1 MEILIVDDHPVVRAG
16 LRRLLATEPGCEIR
30 EAADG
35 KEALSL
41 FKAHHPAVVVVDL
54 NLPGLGGLE
63 TIARLRSADPGA
75 RVLVVSM
82 HDDPIHVTRALRAGA
97 AGYVSKSA
105 APEEIITAVRR
116 VAKGHTY
123 LEHEIAEE
131 LVFSNL
137 REPSPLQDLSS
148 RDLEI
153 LRLLAS
159 GRSLPQIAD
168 TLGISYKTA
177 ANNCSQIKGKL
188 GASGTADLIR
198 IAIRCGLTDRDADLA
213 APPIRTAGDPNG
225 GLTPVCPDPSFSA
238 SKSSQGKLP

>member
-1 MEILIVDDHPVVRAG
+1 MQILIVDDHPVVRAG
-16 LRRLLATEPGCEIR
+16 LRRLLATEAGCEIR

-35 KEALSL
+35 REALSL
-41 FKAHHPAVVVVDL
+41 FKAHRPAVVVLDL
-54 NLPGLGGLE
+54 NLPGIGGLE

-75 RVLVVSM
+75 RVLVLSM

-116 VAKGHTY
+116 VANGHTY

-131 LVFSNL
+131 LAFSNL
-137 REPSPLQDLSS
+137 REQSPLQDLSS

-188 GASGTADLIR
+188 GASGTADLVR
-198 IAIRCGLTDRDADLA
+198 IAIQCGLT
-213 APPIRTAGDPNG
+213 PM
-225 GLTPVCPDPSFSA
+225 
-238 SKSSQGKLP
+238 